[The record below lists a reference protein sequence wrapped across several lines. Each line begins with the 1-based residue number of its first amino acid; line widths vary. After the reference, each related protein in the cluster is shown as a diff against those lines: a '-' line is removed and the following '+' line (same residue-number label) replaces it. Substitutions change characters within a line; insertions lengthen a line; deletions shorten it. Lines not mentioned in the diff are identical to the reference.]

1 MDDAYFSAE
10 QVAEQLGMHVKTIQ
24 RYIRQGQLPAS
35 RIGKRWRV
43 SARDLAAFTQ
53 RQRTQTP
60 AEPAESRVKASAVL
74 DIRVE
79 SRDEAIRIVN
89 TLTAVLNGKPPEY
102 GNSTLTAQ
110 FLESERMVRVALWG
124 ELRFTQTMLGFVA
137 SLTGEGTEGFW

>member
-1 MDDAYFSAE
+1 MDDAYFTAE
-10 QVAEQLGMHVKTIQ
+10 QVAEQLGMHVKTIL
-24 RYIRQGQLPAS
+24 RYIREGQLPAS

-43 SARDLAAFTQ
+43 SARDLAAFTE
-53 RQRTQTP
+53 RQRTQKTE
-60 AEPAESRVKASAVL
+60 EPAAARVKASAVL

-110 FLESERMVRVALWG
+110 FLEPERMVRVALWG
-124 ELRFTQTMLGFVA
+124 ELRFTQTMLGFIA
-137 SLTGEGTEGFW
+137 ALTGEGTEGF